1 MVMKTIV
8 SMNAQGRLTVPAEAR
23 KALHV
28 EGETPFE
35 IEVTEHEIILRPAVV
50 IPREDAWAYTPE
62 HIARVEQALAEGRA
76 GLAVRMSRRELEQFI
91 ADRTNDE

>member
-35 IEVTEHEIILRPAVV
+35 IEVTEHEIILRPALV
-50 IPREDAWAYTPE
+50 IPRDDAWAYTPE
-62 HIARVEQALAEGRA
+62 HLAQIEQADADARA
-76 GLAVRMSRRELEQFI
+76 GRIVRMTERELEQFI
-91 ADRTNDE
+91 ADRTNG